1 MPRPGPANRNY
12 GAGMGDLKL
21 GLQFGYWTAAP
32 RPARDLI
39 ELAVRAEDL
48 GFDSVWTG
56 ESWSS
61 DAFSP
66 LAAVAGATSRV
77 RLCTGIAQIAARTPT
92 AMAMHAMTLD
102 GLSEGRAAVGI
113 GVSGPQVVEGWYGR
127 PFGQPL
133 ARTREYVAIMRDAL
147 RREAPVSAPGPHYPL
162 PYTGDGALGL
172 GKPLKMITHPRRGD
186 VPVYLGAEGPKN
198 VAMAFEIADGWVPLY
213 WSPYRDAYVVPDTRP
228 DDFEIAVNVSVVV
241 ADDIA
246 TALWPIKATLG
257 FYIGGMGAKTKNFHT
272 ELMARMGFEEEA
284 HRIQDLFFAGKRDEA
299 ILAVPDDFADEISLV
314 GPPARIAERIE
325 AWRSTPVTTLLV
337 GGGDPDAMRLLA
349 DLTR

>member
-1 MPRPGPANRNY
+1 MAAIASAVIDRSQARTAVRLLDR
-12 GAGMGDLKL
+12 GA
-21 GLQFGYWTAAP
+21 
-32 RPARDLI
+32 RPARELI
-39 ELAVRAEDL
+39 ALATAAEDL

-127 PFGQPL
+127 PFAQPL
-133 ARTREYVAIMRDAL
+133 ARTREYVAIIREAL
-147 RREAPVSAPGPHYPL
+147 RREGPVAAPGPHYPL
-162 PYTGDGALGL
+162 PYTGEGSVGL
-172 GKPLKMITHPRRGD
+172 GKPLKMITHPLRGD
-186 VPVYLGAEGPKN
+186 VPCTSAPRVRRTWP
-198 VAMAFEIADGWVPLY
+198 WRSR
-213 WSPYRDAYVVPDTRP
+213 SPTAGCRSTGRRTAPTCTRSPDTIP

-241 ADDIA
+241 NDDVA

-257 FYIGGMGAKTKNFHT
+257 FYIGGMGAKSRNFHT
-272 ELMARMGFEEEA
+272 ELMARMGFEDEA
-284 HRIQDLFFAGKRDEA
+284 HQIQDLFFEGKRDEA
-299 ILAVPDDFADEISLV
+299 IMAVPDDVRRRDLPRGSEGAHRRAAGGVARDTDHD
-314 GPPARIAERIE
+314 PPRGRRRPRHHALPRRPHA
-325 AWRSTPVTTLLV
+325 
-337 GGGDPDAMRLLA
+337 
-349 DLTR
+349 